1 MELSGAEIVV
11 RCLQDEG
18 VKHVFGYPG
27 GAVLFIYDEIF
38 KQDKFQH
45 ILVRHEQAAVHAA
58 DAYSRSSNRTGVAL
72 VTSGP
77 GVTNAVTGIATA
89 YMDSIPIV
97 VLTGQ
102 VPTHAIGLDAFQEC
116 DTVGITRPCVKH
128 NFLVKDVRDLAG
140 AIKKA
145 FYIAQSGRPW
155 PCAGRHP
162 ERCDG
167 GALRVRIST
176 RSFDALVQAGV
187 ERAFGSDQESGAAAA
202 RGGAADGL
210 HGWRGD
216 FGERGGLAEPLRQF
230 AGLSLYQHANGAG
243 GIRSKQRKI
252 RRHAWHARNVRS
264 QHGDAA
270 L

>member
-1 MELSGAEIVV
+1 MELTGAEIVV

-58 DAYSRSSNRTGVAL
+58 DAYSRSSNRIGVAL

-89 YMDSIPIV
+89 YMDSIPMV

-128 NFLVKDVRDLAG
+128 NFLIKDVRELAG

-145 FYIAQSGRPW
+145 FYIAQSGRPGSG
-155 PCAGRHP
+155 AGRHS
-162 ERCDG
+162 EGCDG
-167 GALRVRIST
+167 GALRVRISA
-176 RSFDALVQAGV
+176 RSLRCG
-187 ERAFGSDQESGAAAA
+187 RTS
-202 RGGAADGL
+202 R
-210 HGWRGD
+210 WR
-216 FGERGGLAEPLRQF
+216 R
-230 AGLSLYQHANGAG
+230 
-243 GIRSKQRKI
+243 GIR
-252 RRHAWHARNVRS
+252 VRS
-264 QHGDAA
+264 RKQCNCCSRPSVRWSTPVAA
-270 L
+270 